1 MSRLRGGER
10 DLTLVEIS
18 VALVVLTVFVA
29 GVFGTLNTAQ
39 RAEGF
44 ARAHQAASEAATL
57 TLDELAALPLEALLQ
72 NGLQDV
78 PEHCLRRPLPGGDL
92 PAARRRGVR
101 SAQPG
106 AGRGDAG
113 PRSGA
118 GARRRGRSC
127 IALGRGPLDYD
138 GDGLPDYVEIRVFV
152 AWKDLSAGGAPARV
166 DLVTRRVR

>member
-78 PEHCLRRPLPGGDL
+78 PEYAFAVPYREGTFLQPADAAFVPLNPAPGE
-92 PAARRRGVR
+92 AM
-101 SAQPG
+101 PG
-106 AGRGDAG
+106 HVQVLELDDAG
-113 PRSGA
+113 VPALLSGA
-118 GARRRGRSC
+118 A
-127 IALGRGPLDYD
+127 PLDYD